1 MKKRPLSCAE
11 SKSPLR
17 RVAWRQDWL
26 KDGCILVMPLEEN
39 NMVKKVIVK
48 IISAKDKLK
57 EKEQETEEVD
67 DKLLIPMCAW
77 ACKLQSP

>member
-1 MKKRPLSCAE
+1 MDNAPIE
-11 SKSPLR
+11 P
-17 RVAWRQDWL
+17 
-26 KDGCILVMPLEEN
+26 GLVKGRMHYIVMLLEEN

-67 DKLLIPMCAW
+67 DKLLIPMCA
-77 ACKLQSP
+77 

>member
-1 MKKRPLSCAE
+1 MIKWKKTIVLCGTQKPFAVSSWC
-11 SKSPLR
+11 
-17 RVAWRQDWL
+17 QDWL
-26 KDGCILVMPLEEN
+26 KDGCILVMPLEET

-57 EKEQETEEVD
+57 EKEIESEE

>member
-1 MKKRPLSCAE
+1 MSDD
-11 SKSPLR
+11 
-17 RVAWRQDWL
+17 WRTDVL
-26 KDGCILVMPLEEN
+26 GEGVDNAPIEPGLVKGRMHYIVMLLEEN

-67 DKLLIPMCAW
+67 DKLLIPMCA
-77 ACKLQSP
+77 